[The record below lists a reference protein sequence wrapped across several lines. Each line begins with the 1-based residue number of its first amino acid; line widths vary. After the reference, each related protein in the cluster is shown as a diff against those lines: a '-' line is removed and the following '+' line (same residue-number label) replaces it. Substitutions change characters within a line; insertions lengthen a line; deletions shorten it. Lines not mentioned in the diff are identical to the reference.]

1 MKKQIKNIDMKSIN
15 SKLIA
20 FLAIFVFLFSSCED
34 FNSLLDKQ
42 ETGDMNL
49 EKVYSDIRNA
59 DQILTDIYSRLP
71 MYFNNDQNKNGKLVQ
86 GNMADGYTAFG
97 GSNLSFAPATIFN
110 AGSWSAS
117 VNYTTTNTDRPTW
130 WGDYYR
136 WSYEGIRA
144 AYLFLENIEKVP
156 YDAEYGYSQIERDIK
171 IGEAKFLMA
180 YWNYDLLRHYGGFTI
195 VERSLQTTDEEVKG
209 VRNTYDECVTHIVK
223 LCDEAAGLLPQVW
236 ATNQTGRATKGAA
249 MALKANALL
258 FAASPLFNNPQKPD
272 DSPFRGKYDENKWK
286 LAAQAA
292 ADVIKLNQY
301 SLVTDLKK
309 MFNSFTTT
317 EAIFQRNEVKGFQL
331 ERTTLPSNIG
341 WTSTNGGRNQ
351 VTYTFMKNY
360 KILKNGQ
367 AYDLED
373 PAGGFDL
380 QNPYINL
387 DPRFYRDIA
396 YNGANLRQNRVVQCW
411 ALGAN
416 TTSADA
422 AKNLSQANT
431 YLYNI
436 KMCDL
441 DIKPLSMQNGGLTFH
456 NYNIIRYAE
465 ILLNYAEAMNEA
477 YGADVDPLG
486 IGLTAVGAINL
497 IRGRTK
503 CESYPEFM
511 GKTYSMPLMPEGM
524 TKEVAR
530 KEIRQE
536 RMIELGFED
545 NIFYDIRR
553 WKVPVESQQ
562 TAEILVPIAYRETAG
577 GVRKIKYEIQKQTR
591 PFNSSWYI
599 FPIPEVEIRKNPKLV
614 QNPGWP
620 GSPETEN

>member
-1 MKKQIKNIDMKSIN
+1 MKWIN
-15 SKLIA
+15 NKLIVI
-20 FLAIFVFLFSSCED
+20 LAIFALLFSSCED
-34 FNSLLDKQ
+34 FDSLLDKQ

-59 DQILTDIYSRLP
+59 DQVLTNLYSRLP
-71 MYFNNDQNKNGKLVQ
+71 RYFVNGQNDNGKLAQ

-97 GSNLSFAPATIFN
+97 GGNLPFAPATIFN
-110 AGSWSAS
+110 LGSWNAN
-117 VNYTTTNTDRPTW
+117 VNYTSTNVSRPDW
-130 WGDYYR
+130 WGDFYK
-136 WSYEGIRA
+136 WSYAGIRA

-156 YDAEYGYSQIERDIK
+156 FDAEYGYSQAERDVK
-171 IGEAKFLMA
+171 IGEAKFLLA

-195 VERSLQTTDEEVKG
+195 VKRSLLTTDEEVKG
-209 VRNTYDECVTHIVK
+209 QRNTYDECVAHIVN
-223 LCDEAAGLLPQVW
+223 LCNESAALLPSTWDLNRV
-236 ATNQTGRATKGAA
+236 GRATKGAA
-249 MALKANALL
+249 IALKANTLL
-258 FAASPLFNNPQKPD
+258 FAASPLSNNLQKPE

-301 SLVTDLKK
+301 ALVSDIKK
-309 MFNSFTTT
+309 IFNSFTTT
-317 EAIFQRNEVKGFQL
+317 ETIFQRNEEKGYQF
-331 ERTTLPSNIG
+331 ERTTLPSYMG
-341 WTSTNGGRNQ
+341 WNASNGGRNQ
-351 VTYTFMKNY
+351 VTFTFMKNY
-360 KILKNGQ
+360 KIIKNGQ
-367 AYDLED
+367 AYNLDD

-380 QNPYINL
+380 QKPYINL

-411 ALGAN
+411 TLGAN
-416 TTSADA
+416 TTSADV

-441 DIKPLSMQNGGLTFH
+441 DIKPLLNQNGGLTFH
-456 NYNIIRYAE
+456 NYNILRYAE
-465 ILLNYAEAMNEA
+465 ILLNYAEAMNDA
-477 YGADVDPLG
+477 YGPDVDPLG
-486 IGLTAVGAINL
+486 VGFTAVGAINQ

-511 GKTYSMPLMPEGM
+511 GNKYSMPLMPTGM
-524 TKEVAR
+524 TKDLAR

-536 RMIELGFED
+536 RMVELGFED

-553 WKVPVESQQ
+553 WKVPVESQRK
-562 TAEILVPIAYRETAG
+562 AEILVPTISRDTPG
-577 GVRKIKYEIQKQTR
+577 GKTKITYGIQEIPR
-591 PFNSSWYI
+591 PFETSWYI
-599 FPIPEVEIRKNPKLV
+599 LPIPEVEIRKNPKLV

-620 GSPETEN
+620 GSPEAEN